1 MNKKFFSIC
10 VLIFTVSIIFL
21 ADHSYIKYIEAQNN
35 PVYLD
40 ESNQEK
46 IVFYRNDCRDC
57 EKIMPYLIRH
67 NFLYHDLTFVNM
79 NNKVNK
85 RYIKEYS
92 LTSVPTIISLN
103 QRYVGTDISKIK
115 TLVMSKGDDF

>member
-1 MNKKFFSIC
+1 
-10 VLIFTVSIIFL
+10 IFTVSIIFL
-21 ADHSYIKYIEAQNN
+21 ADHSYIKYIEAQND

-79 NNKVNK
+79 NNKENK
-85 RYIKEYS
+85 RYIKEYG
-92 LTSVPTIISLN
+92 LTSVPTIISLK

>member
-1 MNKKFFSIC
+1 MNKKIFSIC
-10 VLIFTVSIIFL
+10 VLIFTVSIIFF
-21 ADHSYIKYIEAQNN
+21 ADHSYIKYIESQND

-57 EKIMPYLIRH
+57 EKIIPYLIRH

-79 NNKVNK
+79 NNKENK
-85 RYIKEYS
+85 RYIKEYG
-92 LTSVPTIISLN
+92 LTSVPTIIFLK

>member
-1 MNKKFFSIC
+1 MNKKIFSIC
-10 VLIFTVSIIFL
+10 VLIFTVSIIFFT
-21 ADHSYIKYIEAQNN
+21 DHSYIKYIESQND

-67 NFLYHDLTFVNM
+67 NFLYHDLIFVNM
-79 NNKVNK
+79 NNKENK
-85 RYIKEYS
+85 RYIKEYG
-92 LTSVPTIISLN
+92 LTSVPTIIFLK

>member
-1 MNKKFFSIC
+1 MNRKFFSIC

-21 ADHSYIKYIEAQNN
+21 ADHSYIKYIEAQND

-40 ESNQEK
+40 KTNQEK
-46 IVFYRNDCRDC
+46 IVFYRDDCDDC
-57 EKIMPYLIRH
+57 KKVMPYLIRH

-79 NNKVNK
+79 NNKENK
-85 RYIKEYS
+85 RYIKEYG
-92 LTSVPTIISLN
+92 LTSVPTIIFHK
-103 QRYVGTDISKIK
+103 QRYAGTDKSKIK

>member
-1 MNKKFFSIC
+1 MNKKIFSIC

-21 ADHSYIKYIEAQNN
+21 ADHSYIKYIEAQND

-40 ESNQEK
+40 VSNQEK

-79 NNKVNK
+79 NNKENK
-85 RYIKEYS
+85 RYIKEYG
-92 LTSVPTIISLN
+92 LTSVPTIISLK